1 MSKTQRSHC
10 DRDQLMRYC
19 DGELSPAETARVRS
33 HLEACWECRAEHDRL
48 QQTIADCVE
57 FRRTV
62 LREHLPPPP
71 EPWKD
76 IYTQMDRID
85 AAMGPPPLWRRALGW
100 LGEMAQPR
108 IAIPAGAAAALL
120 LAFVLFRDTPAA
132 QAAELLERA
141 AAAERKAPQTAKRL
155 RIRTRSASFTRLLPA
170 GGPSPVAE
178 LFAKANYDWQDP
190 LSARSFGAWRDT
202 LDRKDDTVSEDGDGF
217 RILTRAY
224 AGELRE
230 ASMRLRR
237 DDLHA
242 VEGTFRFQD
251 DEWVEVTELDAA
263 PALAATAEAPAA
275 PAIFFDKT
283 NPIEASPAAAGAAT
297 DADELKVWALLH
309 RLNADL
315 GEPVEVTR
323 AEGKVRVSGV
333 GLAEERQQEIA
344 AELAAM
350 PRVEVRFSNPAPA
363 PATAAATR
371 ATLRSGESPLAAEL
385 ERAFGS
391 RALVDQVATEALDHA
406 DALMARAYALRR
418 LRERFPSGGGGLA
431 ENGAGTLSGIERDHV
446 NALLA
451 HAAQLDRLLSPG
463 LRPLAAPGGSSE
475 GERNLFAASY
485 SLERSVSM
493 LFGGAEVSGEA
504 RQLPLRL
511 LERLAQVQRLARRQ
525 LANPGTESRE

>member
-1 MSKTQRSHC
+1 
-10 DRDQLMRYC
+10 MRYC
-19 DGELSPAETARVRS
+19 DGELSPGETARVRS

-48 QQTIADCVE
+48 QQTIAECVE

-85 AAMGPPPLWRRALGW
+85 AAMAPPPLWRRALGW
-100 LGEMAQPR
+100 LGEVAQPR

-120 LAFVLFRDTPAA
+120 LAFVLFRDTPSA

-141 AAAERKAPQTAKRL
+141 AAAERQAPRAAKRL
-155 RIRTRSASFTRLLPA
+155 RISTRGASFTRLLPA
-170 GGPSPVAE
+170 AGPSPVAE
-178 LFAKANYDWQDP
+178 LFAKARYDWDDP

-202 LDRKDDTVSEDGDGF
+202 LDRKEDVVSQDGDGF

-224 AGELRE
+224 EGELRE

-237 DDLHA
+237 GDLHA

-263 PALAATAEAPAA
+263 PALSAATEAPAA
-275 PAIFFDKT
+275 TARAAA
-283 NPIEASPAAAGAAT
+283 ASPAASVPESAPAAS

-333 GLAEERQQEIA
+333 GLAEERQREIA
-344 AELAAM
+344 SELAEM
-350 PRVEVRFSNPAPA
+350 PRVEVRFSDPAEAPA
-363 PATAAATR
+363 EAAVPR
-371 ATLRSGESPLAAEL
+371 ATLRSGELPLAAEL

-391 RALVDQVATEALDHA
+391 RAMVDQVATEALDHA

-418 LRERFPSGGGGLA
+418 LRERFPEGGGALP
-431 ENGAGTLSGIERDHV
+431 ENGASTLSGIERDHV

-451 HAAQLDRLLSPG
+451 HAAQLDRLLSPA
-463 LRPLAAPGGSSE
+463 LRPLGAPGGSAE

-485 SLERSVSM
+485 SLERAVSM

-504 RQLPLRL
+504 RQLPSRL
-511 LERLAQVQRLARRQ
+511 LERLAQVQRLARQQ
-525 LANPGTESRE
+525 LANEGTESRE